1 MIIWIASYPK
11 SGNTWV
17 RMFLKSYFQ
26 KPNEEL
32 KLSNSNLDSF
42 NIPAFPKQELLDQF
56 KIDYLK
62 FEEIAKNWE
71 NMQNYI
77 NLNNKTNFLKTHS
90 SMCTVG
96 THKFTTRQNTK
107 GAIYLVRDPRD
118 VLVSYSHHLGLKY
131 EKTFDILS
139 SPLSFEYPA
148 SKSYKAKN
156 YKYSLIGSWSNHYNS
171 WKTYKS
177 CEVLIVKYEEMLS
190 DPAGTFYKILE
201 YLDKI
206 DDVKIDSEKFKKSL
220 EQTEFKEL
228 QKMEKIQG
236 FTEKGMGDLF
246 FREGKMGSWKKDV
259 DLKIIKK
266 IEKIFK
272 KEMVELGYLS

>member
-26 KPNEEL
+26 EPNEQF

-42 NIPAFPKQELLDQF
+42 NIPVFPQEKLLDQF
-56 KIDYLK
+56 KINYFK

-96 THKFTTRQNTK
+96 SHKFTTHQNTK
-107 GAIYLVRDPRD
+107 GAIYLVRDLRD
-118 VLVSYSHHLGLKY
+118 ILVSYSHHMGLEY

-139 SPLSFEYPA
+139 SPLSFEHPA
-148 SKSYKAKN
+148 SKSYKGEK
-156 YKYSLIGSWSNHYNS
+156 YKYSLIGSWSDHYNS

-177 CEVLIVKYEEMLS
+177 CEVLIVKYEKMLS
-190 DPAGTFYKILE
+190 DPIGTFSKILK
-201 YLDKI
+201 YLSKI
-206 DDVKIDSEKFKKSL
+206 DDVKIDSEKFKKAL
-220 EQTEFKEL
+220 KQTEFKEL

-236 FTEKGMGDLF
+236 FDEKGMGDVF
-246 FREGKMGSWKKDV
+246 FREGRIGTWKKNV
-259 DLKIIKK
+259 DIKIIQKM
-266 IEKIFK
+266 EKIFK
-272 KEMVELGYLS
+272 KDMTELGYLS